1 MNGLAYDELASEEA
15 YFQRAGITLQRPSG
29 RRRNSSIVGIYNDA
43 LRHADGS
50 MSVAY
55 EVETPATMFA
65 ADALVD
71 SRCDELARMLA
82 FEKPPGTLIQFRYS
96 TTPDPGRAIVR
107 LIEAR
112 ALGGTHTLAALLQGS
127 NLDHLRRC
135 AETLPYRQS
144 VLTMWVRVP
153 RKKRSS
159 STMIALEDFARAMR
173 LELKKQG
180 IVGTMKD
187 LNRIYSRTADDSV
200 VRCSLEDEDHAYSH
214 ATGVWRQVENAS
226 PLMLRRFTRQEI
238 WEAVFFGH
246 CQNANSAPILPHT
259 PGRDLRDYLCG
270 ETIEG
275 QLDYLMHGEYPLA
288 IVSMFT
294 PPNEFVTADALR
306 GLIGRR
312 DFNSRHTIV
321 SEYLFREQL
330 KEAKHLDRR
339 IRQVKRTFTRRDNP
353 EGAAALRSLRAVREE
368 VVGARE
374 SLLPTRFFIIVYGER
389 VRNFSE
395 LGRSLRGLDD
405 QCERFVAAIRQI
417 PGANAERE
425 EPEALRWLYPS
436 AIAGE
441 LSPNLTGRELTEV
454 SNSVAALTPTE
465 NSWEGARRPHT
476 LVSTITGRLIGID
489 LFDRNQIPSP
499 LIQIIAAPRGG
510 KSILMAQFACDI
522 LGSLRDASVNA
533 IDIGET
539 LRPLVTVLGG
549 RYIRPQPDEVRAI
562 NIWSYPE
569 LREGMMP
576 DDVQKALVVGDLK
589 MLARVKDDDKT
600 AEDII
605 SAVVVQVYE
614 NIVSQNGPGRPLFEP
629 VLSHFVAQL
638 KTYPFDSEIVRERRE
653 TLVLALGNYIGHPW
667 LDAPTDRDYE
677 LRTPFDV
684 FELGSL
690 RDFPHDIKLSLA
702 YRIAAHVARS
712 IGRRRED
719 GSRAPT
725 VNLFDE
731 MWEIK
736 EEYPFIFKVLQHA
749 GRKGPKEN
757 SITILATHAFEDI
770 EDVASLSKTG
780 NVTFIGKQLG
790 DYSKLV
796 AHAKLSE
803 NGAAAIAH
811 IKTAPGRFSQFVMVI
826 GSGPDQVVE
835 VVQHELSP
843 LMLWTLTTNAD
854 ERNAR
859 IRVHAYHPDWTDMQ
873 VHGWLAEH
881 YPRGLTAIG
890 LKEIDEQAL
899 EIIQYPI
906 ALPGE
911 VEEVEGLKS

>member
-1 MNGLAYDELASEEA
+1 MEHVLANRLETDDGALRRETTAL
-15 YFQRAGITLQRPSG
+15 RHPPG
-29 RRRNSSIVGIYNDA
+29 RRRDSSIVGIYNDA
-43 LRHADGS
+43 LRHKDGALT
-50 MSVAY
+50 VAY
-55 EVETPATMFA
+55 RVETPSTMFA
-65 ADALVD
+65 DDMLLD
-71 SRCDELARMLA
+71 SRYDDLARMLA
-82 FEKPPGTLIQFRYS
+82 FEKPPGTLVQFRYS
-96 TTPDPGRAIVR
+96 TTPDPGHAITSVINSRAP
-107 LIEAR
+107 A
-112 ALGGTHTLAALLQGS
+112 GTHTLASLLQSS
-127 NLDHLRRC
+127 NLDYLRS
-135 AETLPYRQS
+135 AAKTLPYRRS
-144 VLTMWVRVP
+144 VLTIWVRVP
-153 RKKRSS
+153 PKRRGN
-159 STMIALEDFARAMR
+159 STMSALA
-173 LELKKQG
+173 
-180 IVGTMKD
+180 D
-187 LNRIYSRTADDSV
+187 LRHALQDEVKTRGMFSALRSLPKIYSRTADDSV
-200 VRCSLEDEDHAYSH
+200 VRRTLEDEQRAYSY
-214 ATGVWRQVENAS
+214 ANRVWRQIENSS
-226 PLMLRRFTRQEI
+226 PLTLRRFTRQEI

-246 CQNANSAPILPHT
+246 CQNASSFPFLPER

-275 QLDYLMHGEYPLA
+275 ELSYRMHGDYPVA

-312 DFNSRHTIV
+312 DFNSRHSVVT
-321 SEYLFREQL
+321 EYLFPEQR
-330 KEAKHLDRR
+330 KETKRLDRR
-339 IRQVKRTFTRRDNP
+339 IKQVKRTFTKRDNP
-353 EGAAALRSLRAVREE
+353 EGAAALRSLRSVREE
-368 VVGARE
+368 VAGARE
-374 SLLPTRFFIIVYGER
+374 ALLPTRFYVILYGER
-389 VRNFSE
+389 ATNFLE
-395 LGRSLRGLDD
+395 LQRSVDALDE
-405 QCERFVAAIRQI
+405 QCERTVSVIRQI

-425 EPEALRWLYPS
+425 EPEALRALYPS
-436 AIAGE
+436 AIVGE
-441 LSPNLTGRELTEV
+441 LSPKLTGRELTEV
-454 SNSVAALTPTE
+454 SNSVVALTPTE
-465 NSWEGARRPHT
+465 DSWPGAASPHT
-476 LVSTITGRLIGID
+476 LLATVTGRLVGID

-522 LGSLRDASVNA
+522 LASMRDASINA

-569 LREGMMP
+569 LRDGQMP
-576 DDVQKALVVGDLK
+576 DDVQKTLVVGDLK

-600 AEDII
+600 AEDVI
-605 SAVVVQVYE
+605 SAVVSQVYE

-638 KTYPFDSEIVRERRE
+638 RTYPFDSEMVKERRE
-653 TLVLALGNYIGHPW
+653 TLVLALSNYNGNPW
-667 LDAPTDRDYE
+667 LDAPTHPDYE
-677 LRTPFDV
+677 VKSPFDV

-690 RDFPHDIKLSLA
+690 KDFPHDIKLALA
-702 YRIAAHVARS
+702 YRIAAYVARC
-712 IGRRRED
+712 IGRRRAD
-719 GSRAPT
+719 GTRAPT
-725 VNLFDE
+725 ANLFDE

-757 SITILATHAFEDI
+757 SITVLATHAFEDI

-780 NVTFIGKQLG
+780 NVIFVGKQLG
-790 DYSKLV
+790 DYSKII

-859 IRVHAYHPDWTDMQ
+859 SLVGAYHPDWTDMQ
-873 VHGWLAEH
+873 VHAWLAEH

-890 LKEIDEQAL
+890 LREIDETLL
-899 EIIQYPI
+899 EV
-906 ALPGE
+906 AA
-911 VEEVEGLKS
+911 

>member
-1 MNGLAYDELASEEA
+1 MEHTLTYNRLETDEGSLDRETWAL
-15 YFQRAGITLQRPSG
+15 RRPPG
-29 RRRNSSIVGIYNDA
+29 RRRDSSIIGIYNDA
-43 LRHADGS
+43 LRHKDGALTI
-50 MSVAY
+50 AY
-55 EVETPATMFA
+55 RVETPATMFA
-65 ADALVD
+65 DDMLLD
-71 SRCDELARMLA
+71 IRYDDLARMLA
-82 FEKPPGTLIQFRYS
+82 FEKPPGTLVQFRYS
-96 TTPDPGRAIVR
+96 TTPDPGQAITSVISSRAP
-107 LIEAR
+107 A
-112 ALGGTHTLAALLQGS
+112 GTHTLASLLQSS
-127 NLDHLRRC
+127 NLDYLRS
-135 AETLPYRQS
+135 AAKSLPYRLS
-144 VLTMWVRVP
+144 VLTIWVRIP
-153 RKKRSS
+153 PKKRGN
-159 STMIALEDFARAMR
+159 STMSAISDLKHALRTEQKTRGMFSALRSLPD
-173 LELKKQG
+173 
-180 IVGTMKD
+180 
-187 LNRIYSRTADDSV
+187 IYSRTADDSV
-200 VRCSLEDEDHAYSH
+200 VRRTLEDEKRAYGHANR
-214 ATGVWRQVENAS
+214 VWRQIENSS
-226 PLMLRRFTRQEI
+226 PLTLRRFTRQEM

-246 CQNANSAPILPHT
+246 CQNASSLPFLPER

-275 QLDYLMHGEYPLA
+275 ELSYRMHGDYPVA

-321 SEYLFREQL
+321 TEYIFPEQR
-330 KEAKHLDRR
+330 KETKRLDRR
-339 IRQVKRTFTRRDNP
+339 IKQVKRTFTRRDNP

-368 VVGARE
+368 VAGARE
-374 SLLPTRFFIIVYGER
+374 SLLPTRFYVILYGER
-389 VRNFSE
+389 ATNFSE
-395 LGRSLRGLDD
+395 LQRSIDALDE
-405 QCERFVAAIRQI
+405 QCERTVSALRQI
-417 PGANAERE
+417 PGANADRE
-425 EPEALRWLYPS
+425 EPEALRALYPS
-436 AIAGE
+436 AIVGE
-441 LSPNLTGRELTEV
+441 LNPKLTGRELTEV
-454 SNSVAALTPTE
+454 SNSVVALTPTE
-465 NSWEGARRPHT
+465 DSWPGAVRPHT
-476 LVSTITGRLIGID
+476 LLSTATGRLIGID

-522 LGSLRDASVNA
+522 LASLRDASINA

-539 LRPLVTVLGG
+539 LKPLVTVLGG

-562 NIWSYPE
+562 NIWSYSE
-569 LREGMMP
+569 LREGEMP

-605 SAVVVQVYE
+605 SAVVSQVYE

-638 KTYPFDSEIVRERRE
+638 RTYPFDSEMVRERRE
-653 TLVLALGNYIGHPW
+653 TLVLALSNYIGHPW
-667 LDAPTDRDYE
+667 LDAPTHPDYE
-677 LRTPFDV
+677 VKSPFDV

-690 RDFPHDIKLSLA
+690 KDFPHDIKLSLA
-702 YRIAAHVARS
+702 YRIAAYVARC

-719 GSRAPT
+719 GTRAPT
-725 VNLFDE
+725 ANLFDE

-757 SITILATHAFEDI
+757 SITVLATHAFEDI

-780 NVTFIGKQLG
+780 NVIFVGKQLG
-790 DYSKLV
+790 DYSRII

-859 IRVHAYHPDWTDMQ
+859 SLVSAYRSDWTDMQ
-873 VHGWLAEH
+873 IHAWLAEN

-890 LKEIDEQAL
+890 LREIDETLL
-899 EIIQYPI
+899 EV
-906 ALPGE
+906 AA
-911 VEEVEGLKS
+911 